1 MRLVPKAIAMIE
13 KQLTTGTGYGYSGTS
28 SVEHN
33 GNQLAFVVDPVGQP
47 QDQDDLLL
55 RRHSLYPAATRFSGS
70 TGIGSGMD
78 SIVGLREAALV
89 FGGSSATS
97 RSARRAVADGVNQLG
112 GVTSEWSD
120 PNLVVGQGEFGIVD
134 RGKRWVLTVSVDY
147 DESEDSDDSE
157 DEREGIKRIRSA

>member
-13 KQLTTGTGYGYSGTS
+13 TQLTTGSPYTS

-33 GNQLAFVVDPVGQP
+33 GNQLAFVVDPVGMSNQH
-47 QDQDDLLL
+47 DQDDLLL
-55 RRHSLYPAATRFSGS
+55 RRHPLYPAATRFSGS
-70 TGIGSGMD
+70 TGIGRGMD

-89 FGGSSATS
+89 FGESSATS

-112 GVTSEWSD
+112 GVTSEWSE